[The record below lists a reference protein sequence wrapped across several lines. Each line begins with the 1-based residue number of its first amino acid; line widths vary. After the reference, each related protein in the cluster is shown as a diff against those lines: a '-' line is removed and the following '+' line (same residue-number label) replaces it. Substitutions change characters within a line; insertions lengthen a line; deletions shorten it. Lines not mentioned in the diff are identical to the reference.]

1 MLGMLLATLLACNG
15 DDPGPTGDTD
25 TGPVTTVEDCETSP
39 LRYDTFAQPLLATW
53 CTPCH
58 NSALDVAERSGAP
71 EGLDFDSYTD
81 VAAYA
86 ALASQS
92 ITDERMPP
100 AGGLSIAAREDFAFW
115 VDCGMPEGDAI
126 DTTPALCEA
135 PVSVSAEA
143 VDCTD
148 ATQAMGVE
156 IDGDLGSVDGD
167 ASCICAVTGDL
178 TASASIT
185 YENLRRVDGHVQIDT
200 PEVEMPALAD
210 VGSLA
215 LLGATGRVQLDGV
228 EVVHGDVVIDD
239 TQLARVELP
248 RLDVVEGDLVVT
260 GNMLLTQ
267 GARFANV
274 TELHGSFRFA
284 DNDAFPAQVLFGHL
298 EFLGGDIDVQ
308 GNDAL
313 VSIVGLGHLVELGG
327 RLQIRENPSLE
338 LVNLGIDL
346 ERIGH
351 GLVIIGNPGLGI
363 VETFPALSSIGM
375 DGTPDA
381 ADPGTTD
388 LFLIANTNL
397 RSFTAVPALTELGG
411 LYLASHLRLGTLGDM
426 PLLATVPH
434 DMVIE
439 NTRDLTA
446 PPSVPALSSVG
457 GDLRIAGNNSIDTLA
472 PLAAITA
479 IGGDLELV
487 GNESLSTAFAQTFA
501 DGVTVGGTTTVSGN
515 GP

>member
-1 MLGMLLATLLACNG
+1 MLGTLLATLLACGG
-15 DDPGPTGDTD
+15 DDPGPTGGAD
-25 TGPVTTVEDCETSP
+25 TGPVTSLEDCETSP

-58 NSALDVAERSGAP
+58 NSELEVAERSGAP
-71 EGLDFDSYTD
+71 EGLDFDSYSRIVT
-81 VAAYA
+81 YA

-100 AGGLSIAAREDFAFW
+100 AGGLSVAAREDFAFW
-115 VDCGMPEGDAI
+115 VDCGMPEGDAV

-135 PVSVSAEA
+135 PVSVSAVD

-148 ATQAMGVE
+148 ASQALGVE
-156 IDGDLGSVDGD
+156 IDGDLGSFDGD
-167 ASCICAVTGDL
+167 ASCVCAVSGDL
-178 TASASIT
+178 TIT
-185 YENLRRVDGHVQIDT
+185 TSVTYDNLRRIDGHLQIDA
-200 PEVEMPALAD
+200 PEVEMPALVE

-215 LLGATGRVQLDGV
+215 LLGATRRVQLDGV
-228 EVVHGDVVIDD
+228 EIVHGDLLVDD
-239 TQLARVELP
+239 TELTRVELP
-248 RLDVVEGDLVVT
+248 RLDVVHGDLVVT
-260 GNMLLTQ
+260 GNPLLTQ

-298 EFLGGDIDVQ
+298 ELLGGDIDVQ
-308 GNDAL
+308 RNDAL

-338 LVNLGIDL
+338 LINLGIDL

-351 GLVIIGNPGLGI
+351 GLVIIGNPDLNV
-363 VETFPALSSIGM
+363 VETFPALSSVGM
-375 DGTPDA
+375 SGTPDA
-381 ADPGTTD
+381 SDPGTTD

-411 LYLASHLRLGTLGDM
+411 LYLASHLRLGSFGDM
-426 PLLATVPH
+426 PQLATVPH
-434 DMVIE
+434 DIVIE

-457 GDLRIAGNNSIDTLA
+457 GDLRITNNNSIDTLA

-487 GNESLSTAFAQTFA
+487 DNESLSTPFAQTFA
-501 DGVTVGGTTTVSGN
+501 SGATVGGTTTVSGN